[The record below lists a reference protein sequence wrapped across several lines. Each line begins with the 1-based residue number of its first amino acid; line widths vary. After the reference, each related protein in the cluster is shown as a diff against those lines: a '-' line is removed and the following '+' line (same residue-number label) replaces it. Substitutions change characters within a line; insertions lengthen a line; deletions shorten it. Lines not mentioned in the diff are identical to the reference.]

1 MALQGSNPDQAL
13 GTGVGVVLG
22 QGGTLLEMGGGKHFL
37 IITVFRLRKILAQ
50 FDDLSFKKLYIKTQ
64 HTCIFNAKGPL

>member
-22 QGGTLLEMGGGKHFL
+22 QGGTLLEMGGGGTLPHYHCF
-37 IITVFRLRKILAQ
+37 
-50 FDDLSFKKLYIKTQ
+50 SIKEN
-64 HTCIFNAKGPL
+64 FGPI

>member
-22 QGGTLLEMGGGKHFL
+22 QGGTLLEMGGGRNTSSLSLF
-37 IITVFRLRKILAQ
+37 
-50 FDDLSFKKLYIKTQ
+50 FD
-64 HTCIFNAKGPL
+64 